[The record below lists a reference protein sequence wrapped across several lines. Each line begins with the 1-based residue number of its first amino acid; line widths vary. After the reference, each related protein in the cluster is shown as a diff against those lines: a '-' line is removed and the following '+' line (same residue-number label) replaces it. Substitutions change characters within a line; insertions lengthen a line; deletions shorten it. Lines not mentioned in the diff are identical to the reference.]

1 MKTSLDKETVQ
12 ILRALKDDSAIEPE
26 SAITVSELVG
36 KKTGVSKIK
45 SPLSFGLE
53 YHHMSQRIRKLLEC
67 DLINLVRNED
77 GESFYLTEDGERCVK
92 GDVHHGIYSKGGE

>member
-12 ILRALKDDSAIEPE
+12 ILRELKDDSAIDPE
-26 SAITVSELVG
+26 SAITVSELVK
-36 KKTGVSKIK
+36 KKTGYSKNR

-53 YHHMSQRIRKLLEC
+53 YHHMSHRIRKLLEC

-77 GESFYLTEDGERCVK
+77 GESFYLTEVGERCVK
-92 GDVHHGIYSKGGE
+92 GDIHRRNYSKGD